1 MSLIVGEDVRVAASR
16 DAVLLG
22 LTGRIVL
29 ESMHTLTIRTENRR
43 KVTMPKAGTAL
54 ELTNGEIL
62 IGDELEGRLEDRIA
76 AGGRLAGRGAR
87 RRI

>member
-29 ESMHTLTIRTENRR
+29 ESMHTLTIRTEKRR
-43 KVTMPKAGTAL
+43 KVTMPKVGTAL
-54 ELTNGEIL
+54 ELTNGELL

-76 AGGRLAGRGAR
+76 AGGRLALRGAR